1 MTLLQHGGF
10 RAPCVVGDVP
20 VAHMRTESWPSAPGS
35 LRHLCIPD
43 LGSDV
48 GHSEDLS
55 SGSSERL
62 SGELPEACPDGD
74 RDTRHE
80 IVNFLRKEPA

>member
-10 RAPCVVGDVP
+10 VPPCVVGDVP
-20 VAHMRTESWPSAPGS
+20 DARFGTELLDRQNESWPSAPGP

-48 GHSEDLS
+48 GHFA
-55 SGSSERL
+55 GT
-62 SGELPEACPDGD
+62 GP
-74 RDTRHE
+74 E
-80 IVNFLRKEPA
+80 IVNFLCKESA